1 MSDEVDTD
9 WDNDTT
15 VRLEFTRQ
23 SLKVI
28 SNKLSNSYSLSYCE
42 FTLCSVLCAVPLKFS
57 RFKFLSMWVFF
68 LLLCVYWW
76 KNIPQS
82 KLWLQQC
89 LHAEGQIQLRWALW
103 LNICREICHLK
114 FIQWM
119 SVWRSPNRKTQ
130 IKNGFCPR
138 SSYCDL
144 QYPFFNF
151 CELWNI

>member
-103 LNICREICHLK
+103 LNICREICHLRYL
-114 FIQWM
+114 M
-119 SVWRSPNRKTQ
+119 SKIYPMNVRLKIPKQKNPNK
-130 IKNGFCPR
+130 KWLLSKVNLLW
-138 SSYCDL
+138 SSISL
-144 QYPFFNF
+144 
-151 CELWNI
+151 L